1 MAGPR
6 PSLRASGVHAEV
18 LLVAL
23 ATFIPAAVAA
33 FSLGLLALALRLSRR
48 YWIGFPLAVIAL
60 RMLIQGGIAPMITD
74 PTQQIKESYYVM
86 PVKPQDLPG
95 VIGVVVLSYLLI
107 AVGMIFVGGLKRTPV
122 SGTSP
127 TFDARTLHNA
137 RMVSW
142 FVFGVGLAGN
152 LAALWILLQGGSI
165 GALASERA
173 MFTDPVALRNPV
185 YGNAVTISSWMQ
197 WGALGI
203 MLFNGGRR
211 ANVQAG
217 VGGVALN
224 VILFMLHGSRASTI
238 LLLVST
244 AAVYHFGVRRLS
256 LKKVAVL
263 GVMGVIALGALTV
276 HRRGYDSIGDGV
288 QDFIYSVFSDT
299 TVAEVGSVFYL
310 FPDRI
315 DFLHGKSFLIGIGA
329 AFPGVE
335 VDAVNPFHYVAGEL
349 HGRGYVRGGGG
360 ETFPMVAEAYM
371 NYGYPGVVVVPLLV
385 GLLFGFLFRRCQGYR
400 ENPFVLLFATVLWL
414 KFIPAIDAKT
424 PIVLGGSLLGAVLP
438 LAIIVTFCEASGKYV
453 LFKMFFWSSAL
464 VFVAWRVSGNAHLK
478 IVLVSAMFLVHALAL
493 RALLSPLGMA
503 RVRRLRIRM

>member
-95 VIGVVVLSYLLI
+95 VIGVVVLSYLL
-107 AVGMIFVGGLKRTPV
+107 VGAGMLLGGGLKRTPV
-122 SGTSP
+122 PRTPP
-127 TFDARTLHNA
+127 TFSARTLNNA
-137 RMVSW
+137 RVVSW
-142 FVFGVGLAGN
+142 FVFGIGLVCQ
-152 LAALWILLQGGSI
+152 LIALRILLQSYSI

-173 MFTDPVALRNPV
+173 LFTDPAALRNPV
-185 YGNAVTISSWMQ
+185 YGNAVTLSSWMQ

-211 ANVQAG
+211 ANVLAG
-217 VGGVALN
+217 IGGVALG
-224 VILFMLHGSRASTI
+224 VLLFSLHGSRASTI
-238 LLLVST
+238 LLLVSMVV
-244 AAVYHFGVRRLS
+244 VYHFGVRRIS
-256 LKKVAVL
+256 LKKLAVL
-263 GVMGVIALGALTV
+263 AVVGVMVLGALTV
-276 HRRGYDSIGDGV
+276 HRRGYSSMSDGV
-288 QDFIYSVFSDT
+288 QDFFYSVFSDT

-315 DFLHGKSFLIGIGA
+315 DFFHGKSFLVGIGA

-335 VDAVNPFHYVAGEL
+335 VDAVNPFHHVAGVL
-349 HGRGYVRGGGG
+349 HGASYVRGGGG

-371 NYGYPGVVVVPLLV
+371 NYGYPGVVAVPLLV

-400 ENPFVLLFATVLWL
+400 ENPFVLLFAIAVWL

-424 PIVLGGSLLGAVLP
+424 AIVLGGSLLGTVLP
-438 LAIIVTFCEASGKYV
+438 IAIIATFCDTRGRYT
-453 LFKMFFWSSAL
+453 LFKTILWSSAV
-464 VFVAWRVSGNAHLK
+464 VFAVWRVSGNAHLK
-478 IVLVSAMFLVHALAL
+478 LVLVSAMFFVHALAL